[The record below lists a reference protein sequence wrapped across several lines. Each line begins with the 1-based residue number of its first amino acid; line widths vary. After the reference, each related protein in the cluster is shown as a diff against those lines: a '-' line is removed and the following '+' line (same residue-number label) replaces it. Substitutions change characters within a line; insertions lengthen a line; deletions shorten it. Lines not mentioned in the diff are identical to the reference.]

1 MVKDKKR
8 HKALIRVHTERI
20 LHETG
25 MLSTRDIIFK
35 LEREYRVQTTPNS
48 LHQIL
53 RPSTRIQRVKNAGII
68 CYSLIEGNA

>member
-1 MVKDKKR
+1 MAKDKKR
-8 HKALIRVHTERI
+8 AKALIRVHTERI

-53 RPSTRIQRVKNAGII
+53 RPNPRIQRVKNAGVI

>member
-20 LHETG
+20 LHEMG
-25 MLSTRDIIFK
+25 ELSTRDIIFK
-35 LEREYRVQTTPNS
+35 LEREYRVETTPNS

-53 RPSTRIQRVKNAGII
+53 RPSTRIQRNRTHLGV
-68 CYSLIEGNA
+68 CYSLTDGNA

>member
-1 MVKDKKR
+1 MAKDKKR
-8 HKALIRVHTERI
+8 SKALIRVHTERI

-35 LEREYRVQTTPNS
+35 LEREYRVQTNS